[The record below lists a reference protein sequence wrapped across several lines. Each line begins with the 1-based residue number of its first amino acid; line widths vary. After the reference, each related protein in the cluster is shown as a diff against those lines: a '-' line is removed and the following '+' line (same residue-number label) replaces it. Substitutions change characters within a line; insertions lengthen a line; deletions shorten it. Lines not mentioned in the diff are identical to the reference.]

1 MRALPRP
8 TPCSCGP
15 LTRCADSVP
24 AVIVPLCLY
33 LVHRHP
39 QPVDDC
45 PCFEDAIAFV
55 SVVMGEFV
63 ARWYMEHNGYD
74 AAFFRR
80 AMPGAAWASW
90 EDLATWWSTAAIKI
104 VIGAPSPLPSSPFPR
119 RSPERVFAH
128 TLPRPHTGVLTIF
141 VWRIAAKSFCLS
153 ILPPIFRF
161 LAQLF
166 TLPHRRFYTPATDYT
181 SVPPE
186 KGLRP
191 IPSVIDL
198 PRMVEYEAAESTARA
213 QGRGGVYG
221 AVKQRTGKGG
231 ARGVE
236 KVAAA
241 GAGEKVAG
249 MGQGAGEGRGAWAEQ
264 PKRERLV
271 KHYDADG
278 AFALLLPKADPR
290 ARPRL
295 IAPTLLQCSRR
306 CLCTVASARSR
317 RASCP

>member
-1 MRALPRP
+1 MR
-8 TPCSCGP
+8 G
-15 LTRCADSVP
+15 
-24 AVIVPLCLY
+24 
-33 LVHRHP
+33 
-39 QPVDDC
+39 
-45 PCFEDAIAFV
+45 
-55 SVVMGEFV
+55 
-63 ARWYMEHNGYD
+63 
-74 AAFFRR
+74 
-80 AMPGAAWASW
+80 
-90 EDLATWWSTAAIKI
+90 
-104 VIGAPSPLPSSPFPR
+104 PLPSPSSR
-119 RSPERVFAH
+119 SRSPERVFAY
-128 TLPRPHTGVLTIF
+128 LLPHTGVLTIF

-153 ILPPIFRF
+153 ILPPIFLF

-221 AVKQRTGKGG
+221 AVKQRSGKGANGGVGG
-231 ARGVE
+231 ARGGE
-236 KVAAA
+236 KAAA
-241 GAGEKVAG
+241 VGAGTGEKVAG

-278 AFALLLPKADPR
+278 K
-290 ARPRL
+290 
-295 IAPTLLQCSRR
+295 R
-306 CLCTVASARSR
+306 CLCRSWCCYVR
-317 RASCP
+317 

>member
-1 MRALPRP
+1 M
-8 TPCSCGP
+8 
-15 LTRCADSVP
+15 
-24 AVIVPLCLY
+24 
-33 LVHRHP
+33 
-39 QPVDDC
+39 
-45 PCFEDAIAFV
+45 
-55 SVVMGEFV
+55 
-63 ARWYMEHNGYD
+63 
-74 AAFFRR
+74 
-80 AMPGAAWASW
+80 
-90 EDLATWWSTAAIKI
+90 
-104 VIGAPSPLPSSPFPR
+104 
-119 RSPERVFAH
+119 
-128 TLPRPHTGVLTIF
+128 LTIF
-141 VWRIAAKSFCLS
+141 VWRIVAKSFCHF
-153 ILPPIFRF
+153 ILPPTFRF
-161 LAQLF
+161 LSHLF

-213 QGRGGVYG
+213 QGRGRGGVYG
-221 AVKQRTGKGG
+221 AVKQRSGKGG

-236 KVAAA
+236 KAEAVS
-241 GAGEKVAG
+241 AGEKVAG

-278 AFALLLPKADPR
+278 AFVLLLPKADPR

-306 CLCTVASARSR
+306 CLCTAASARSR